1 MGPVNP
7 TDWRGRS
14 VLYAPSYQSS
24 PNTHLKMFQLFLAFS
39 VTLVGSMRVTRQIDR
54 SEQRIEEN
62 PPQVCCRCIDESAT
76 CNNKIGSTDPPLG
89 INCDSL
95 ECELFGDCDPSKRGC
110 KVNGLTI
117 VDTSDLLDLR
127 DAGPSCPFGQKTCC
141 DPGPGGGFK
150 TRLNIPLTDGVDND
164 VEVFVDTQAIC
175 ENPKLAAVQDFG
187 KGIIC
192 GKRDSRVYFD
202 AKLEETYTNP
212 GEWPWAVLIFK
223 DGVYIG
229 AGAMMANDV
238 VVTVGHKVKDFENNP
253 SSLRVRLGDWN
264 PLENDK
270 IEEFPYI
277 EVAVD
282 CVKVHPDADLD
293 ASLENNV
300 AVLKLKTTEDEPNKR
315 LVRGPGN
322 PTNTVNDIIDLR
334 KAPRRPA
341 NQPKGVDGFSVREG
355 FSSLDVS
362 LGLVSEIPKSLFDL
376 RQSETPKSYINT
388 VCLPKSEEQFQNHQQ
403 NCWVAAWGQDLKRQR
418 EVDIPLV
425 SRADCEQ
432 KLKPVFRDRGVP
444 NWSLKPSEVCAG
456 GVIGK
461 DACKGEGGAPLVC
474 YDKSSDQYFAVGLVS
489 YGFGCNTDKPAVY
502 TNLADRSVQDFINRA
517 FDNDNFC

>member
-127 DAGPSCPFGQKTCC
+127 DTGPSCPFGQKTCC

-175 ENPKLAAVQDFG
+175 EN
-187 KGIIC
+187 
-192 GKRDSRVYFD
+192 
-202 AKLEETYTNP
+202 
-212 GEWPWAVLIFK
+212 
-223 DGVYIG
+223 
-229 AGAMMANDV
+229 
-238 VVTVGHKVKDFENNP
+238 
-253 SSLRVRLGDWN
+253 
-264 PLENDK
+264 
-270 IEEFPYI
+270 
-277 EVAVD
+277 
-282 CVKVHPDADLD
+282 
-293 ASLENNV
+293 NV
-300 AVLKLKTTEDEPNKR
+300 AVLKLKTTAEEP
-315 LVRGPGN
+315 GTTDPII
-322 PTNTVNDIIDLR
+322 PTRRPEKDVKDVIDIR

-341 NQPKGVDGFSVREG
+341 NKPKGVDGFSVREG

-362 LGLVSEIPKSLFDL
+362 LGLVSEVPKSLFDL

-388 VCLPKSEEQFQNHQQ
+388 VCLPKSEEQFKNHQQ

-418 EVDIPLV
+418 EVDLPLV